1 MLVCP
6 CALSTVDVFQRTKR
20 GIDISIILVEAMIRK
35 GKHYN
40 DDTDHHDDDDDEE
53 QEQEEKESDY

>member
-6 CALSTVDVFQRTKR
+6 CALSTVDVFQKTKR
-20 GIDISIILVEAMIRK
+20 GIDISIILVDAIIRK

-40 DDTDHHDDDDDEE
+40 DDTGNNHDDDDEE
-53 QEQEEKESDY
+53 ESDYY